1 MQILIQKMVLF
12 AILIAL
18 GYLAMKWH
26 FVSEDFD
33 GKLSTFIINITMPA
47 MILSTV
53 TGGNPVESMSTAF
66 FVLGLSTLV
75 YLFLPYLGRLI
86 NHVLNIPHKDR
97 SLYLYMTTF
106 GNLGFM
112 GLPVVEAV
120 FGKTGLFYAAL
131 IHLIFNVF
139 NWSFG
144 ISFMQDQKRV
154 TFDIK
159 MFKTPGII
167 ASILA
172 LVIFLLNLEVSSMV
186 HEVASLVGGVTSPLA
201 MMTVGMNLAK
211 IDLKEVFTHWP
222 IYPYIILRQVAIPL
236 LLRFLL
242 GLVIHDAYLLGVFI
256 IEMSMPVASA
266 STMFALRYGR
276 DSQVATRGVC
286 MTTLLSL
293 VTIPLV
299 MYISGI
305 PI

>member
-1 MQILIQKMVLF
+1 MQILIQKMILF
-12 AILIAL
+12 AILIAT
-18 GYLAMKWH
+18 GYFAMKRG
-26 FVSEDFD
+26 VIAQDFD

-47 MILSTV
+47 MVLSTV
-53 TGGNPVESMSTAF
+53 TEGSPVESMSTAF
-66 FVLGLSTLV
+66 FVLGLSTVV
-75 YLFLPYLGRLI
+75 YLFLPLLGHLI
-86 NHVLNIPHKDR
+86 NRVLKISDENR

-131 IHLIFNVF
+131 IHLIFNIF

-144 ISFMQDQKRV
+144 VSWMKGQEKISFD
-154 TFDIK
+154 TT
-159 MFKTPGII
+159 MFKNPGII
-167 ASILA
+167 ASLLA
-172 LVIFLLNLEVSSMV
+172 LLIFLTKLKVPSLIHDTVSMI
-186 HEVASLVGGVTSPLA
+186 GGVTSPLA
-201 MMTVGMNLAK
+201 MMTVGMNLSK
-211 IDLKEVFTHWP
+211 IDLKQVITHWP
-222 IYPYIILRQVAIPL
+222 IYPYIFLRQVGIPL

-242 GLVIHDAYLLGVFI
+242 GLAIHDAHLLGVFV

-266 STMFALRYGR
+266 STMFALRFGR